1 MFELMAPDKVFVSA
15 DGVVAGRGLCEASA
29 SQAYL
34 KDLMIRQAA
43 EVFVLADAS
52 KLGRDQQQYWTP
64 LNTRWTL
71 ITTGSAEQLADFDND
86 PRVIQQRL

>member
-1 MFELMAPDKVFVSA
+1 MLELMTADKVLVSA

-29 SQAYL
+29 SQPYL

-52 KLGRDQQQYWTP
+52 KLGRDQQQYWRP

-71 ITTGSAEQLADFDND
+71 ITTGSAEQLAAFYND
-86 PRVIQQRL
+86 PRVSQQRL